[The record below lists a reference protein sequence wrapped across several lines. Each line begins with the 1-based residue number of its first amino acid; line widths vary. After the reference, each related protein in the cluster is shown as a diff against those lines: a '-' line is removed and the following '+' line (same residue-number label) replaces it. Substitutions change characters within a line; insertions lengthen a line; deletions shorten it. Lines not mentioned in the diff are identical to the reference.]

1 MDERVIELIDELRE
15 VLRDNVPTKN
25 KQVPKNKDLSLSS
38 IDNTFDIDIFYTRK
52 PGMRSS
58 LQLVVSNAGDKEY
71 AKISCMTA
79 LASLC
84 NTMVNNKSLNVSKE
98 DIVRMFL
105 SWAEANGLV
114 MNKPDMSGFKS
125 RLSRFKY

>member
-25 KQVPKNKDLSLSS
+25 KQVPKNKDISLSS
-38 IDNTFDIDIFYTRK
+38 LDNTFDIDIFYTRK

-58 LQLVVSNAGDKEY
+58 LQLVASNAGDKEY
-71 AKISCMTA
+71 VKISCMTA

-84 NTMVNNKSLNVSKE
+84 DTMVNNKSLNVSKE

-105 SWAEANGLV
+105 GWAEANGLV
-114 MNKPDMSGFKS
+114 MNKPDISGFKS

>member
-15 VLRDNVPTKN
+15 VLRDSVPTKN
-25 KQVPKNKDLSLSS
+25 KQVPKNKDISLSS
-38 IDNTFDIDIFYTRK
+38 LDNTFDIDIFYTRK

-58 LQLVVSNAGDKEY
+58 LQLVASNVGDKEY
-71 AKISCMTA
+71 VKISCMTA

-84 NTMVNNKSLNVSKE
+84 DTMVNNKSLNVSKE

-105 SWAEANGLV
+105 GWAEANGLV

>member
-15 VLRDNVPTKN
+15 VLRDSVPTKN
-25 KQVPKNKDLSLSS
+25 KQVPKNKDISLSS
-38 IDNTFDIDIFYTRK
+38 LDNTFDIDIFYTRK

-58 LQLVVSNAGDKEY
+58 LQLVASNAGDPEY
-71 AKISCMTA
+71 VKISCMTA

-84 NTMVNNKSLNVSKE
+84 DTMVNNKSLNVSKE

-105 SWAEANGLV
+105 GWAEANGLV